1 MHQRKSKKLLIY
13 FFLLIITSSISNIS
27 LNNLKF
33 DKFLSIN
40 ISGLTQKD
48 NLALQRKV
56 ERLNV
61 KNIFFMNKKDISEI
75 FSSNSLIE
83 RYEIFLKYPYT
94 IDIKIVKTNFLA
106 KINRN
111 GKIFLIGSNGKLI
124 SYKLDNIDIPFIF
137 GIPQVSEFLK
147 FKNILDSSK
156 FSYEQIE
163 NLYFFPSKR
172 WDLMLKNNILLKLPI
187 NLDQETLDILY
198 EFLNNDNDLK
208 FSIIDFRNKNQII
221 LNE

>member
-48 NLALQRKV
+48 NLALRRKV

>member
-94 IDIKIVKTNFLA
+94 NIPKFV
-106 KINRN
+106 
-111 GKIFLIGSNGKLI
+111 
-124 SYKLDNIDIPFIF
+124 YK
-137 GIPQVSEFLK
+137 
-147 FKNILDSSK
+147 
-156 FSYEQIE
+156 
-163 NLYFFPSKR
+163 
-172 WDLMLKNNILLKLPI
+172 
-187 NLDQETLDILY
+187 
-198 EFLNNDNDLK
+198 
-208 FSIIDFRNKNQII
+208 
-221 LNE
+221 

>member
-1 MHQRKSKKLLIY
+1 MHQRKSKKLLFY

-48 NLALQRKV
+48 NLALRRKV

-172 WDLMLKNNILLKLPI
+172 WDIEFRNKIILKLPRE
-187 NLDQETLDILY
+187 NVRNALDDV
-198 EFLNNDNDLK
+198 FKFFKNSNMNNIK
-208 FSIIDFRNKNQII
+208 TIDVRVKNQII
-221 LNE
+221 LND